1 MIRSFKNILVTGGAG
16 FIGSNFIRYLFNQP
30 LFVGNIINLDLLTYA
45 ANLSNL
51 DDIQD
56 KYGKSR
62 YFFVHGDIANSELVR
77 DIFRRYSIDAVVHFA
92 AESHVD
98 RSIHDPSAFLHTN
111 VIGTQVLLGIAH
123 DEWGKR
129 TDVLFH
135 HVSTDEVYGSLGES
149 GFFTEQTAYNPRSP
163 YSASK
168 ASADHL
174 VMAYYYTY
182 GLPITIS
189 NCSNNY
195 GPYQFPEKLIPLM
208 INNMKQR
215 LPLPIYGD
223 GKNIRDWLYVGDH
236 CSAIWTIMQK
246 GAIGEKYN
254 IGGETEWENIRLV
267 KELCE
272 IYALQTGDNLQELL
286 SLISFVRDRPDH
298 DFRYAID
305 CSKIK
310 DKLGWE
316 RSMDFRQGLEKTIN
330 WYLENPGWIANIISG
345 EYKEWI
351 KNNYYDR
358 QDFR

>member
-1 MIRSFKNILVTGGAG
+1 M
-16 FIGSNFIRYLFNQP
+16 
-30 LFVGNIINLDLLTYA
+30 
-45 ANLSNL
+45 
-51 DDIQD
+51 
-56 KYGKSR
+56 
-62 YFFVHGDIANSELVR
+62 
-77 DIFRRYSIDAVVHFA
+77 
-92 AESHVD
+92 
-98 RSIHDPSAFLHTN
+98 
-111 VIGTQVLLGIAH
+111 IGTQVLLGIAH

-286 SLISFVRDRPDH
+286 SLISFVRDRPGH

-330 WYLENPGWIANIISG
+330 WYLENPEWIANIING

-351 KNNYYDR
+351 KNN
-358 QDFR
+358 

>member
-1 MIRSFKNILVTGGAG
+1 MMRSLKNILVTGGAG
-16 FIGSNFIRYLFNQP
+16 FIGSNFIHYLFNQQ
-30 LFVGNIINLDLLTYA
+30 LFNGNIINLDLLTYA
-45 ANLSNL
+45 GNLANL
-51 DDIQD
+51 DDIQR
-56 KYGKSR
+56 KYGNSR
-62 YFFVHGDIANSELVR
+62 YFFVKGDIADHELVR
-77 DIFRRYSIDAVVHFA
+77 NIFRKYSIDTVVNFA

-98 RSIHDPSAFLHTN
+98 RSIHDPHSFLHTN
-111 VIGTQVLLGIAH
+111 VFGTHVLLNIAH
-123 DEWGKR
+123 QEWAGR

-135 HVSTDEVYGSLGES
+135 HVSTDEVYGALGKD
-149 GFFTEQTAYNPRSP
+149 GFFTEQTPYNPRSP

-182 GLPITIS
+182 NLPITIS

-208 INNMKQR
+208 IINMKQR

-223 GKNIRDWLYVGDH
+223 GKNIRDWLYVEDH

-246 GAIGEKYN
+246 SNSGQKYN

-272 IYALQTGDNLQELL
+272 IYALKTGSNINEIL
-286 SLISFVRDRPDH
+286 SLITFVKDRPGH

-310 DKLGWE
+310 KDLNWH
-316 RSMDFRQGLEKTIN
+316 RSIEFREGLEKTVQ
-330 WYLENPGWIANIISG
+330 WYIDNPD
-345 EYKEWI
+345 WI
-351 KNNYYDR
+351 KNIVNKDYNNWLKINYSER
-358 QDFR
+358 